1 MNKRIKKK
9 KNKLRE
15 GYKWINSFYIAED
28 IMELKKKYPELN
40 LFEKYYVRWRFYL
53 KRWKAH
59 KRYSYIGS
67 NIEKLLK

>member
-28 IMELKKKYPELN
+28 TKELKKRYSESN
-40 LFEKYYVRWRFYL
+40 LFEKNYV
-53 KRWKAH
+53 
-59 KRYSYIGS
+59 
-67 NIEKLLK
+67 